1 MKMYLL
7 SDNVD
12 TLRGMRLAGVE
23 GRVVHEHDELR
34 AALAEVMGDRD
45 LGILL
50 VTEKLSADFP
60 ELIRDAKLRGK
71 TPLVVEI
78 PDRHG
83 GSRKSDAIAQ
93 YVKEAVGLRI

>member
-1 MKMYLL
+1 MYLL

-12 TLRGMRLAGVE
+12 TLRGMRLAGIE
-23 GRVVHEHDELR
+23 GRVVHEHDELK
-34 AALAEVMGDRD
+34 AALAEVMSDRK

-60 ELIRDAKLRGK
+60 DLIRQAKVRGK
-71 TPLVVEI
+71 TPLVVGI

-83 GSRKSDAIAQ
+83 GSNTSEAIAR
-93 YVKEAVGLRI
+93 YVKEAVGLSI